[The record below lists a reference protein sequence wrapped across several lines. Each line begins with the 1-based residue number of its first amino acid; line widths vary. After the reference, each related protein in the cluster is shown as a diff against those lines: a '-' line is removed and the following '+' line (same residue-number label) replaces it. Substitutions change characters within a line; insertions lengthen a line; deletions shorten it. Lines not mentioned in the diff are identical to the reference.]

1 MVATPPTLRAFK
13 EIEEGTHECYRKLVL
28 IKKKVS
34 SVKKAQILASRIEFL
49 QNINNVYGPYMRNTY
64 DALEEKNNLDV
75 VFARVIVAIAEDKK
89 LIKDAWIKMQ
99 AFSGDQIEAFS

>member
-1 MVATPPTLRAFK
+1 
-13 EIEEGTHECYRKLVL
+13 
-28 IKKKVS
+28 
-34 SVKKAQILASRIEFL
+34 
-49 QNINNVYGPYMRNTY
+49 MRNTY

-89 LIKDAWIKMQ
+89 LIKDAWTKMQ